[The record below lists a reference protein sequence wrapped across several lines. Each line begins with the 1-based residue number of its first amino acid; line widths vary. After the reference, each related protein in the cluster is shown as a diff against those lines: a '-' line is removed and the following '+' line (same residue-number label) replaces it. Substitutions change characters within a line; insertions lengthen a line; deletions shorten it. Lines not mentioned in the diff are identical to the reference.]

1 MKILGD
7 MVKELGIRGMYTGT
21 VATGMRDVPFSIVYF
36 SLYGMSAYLF
46 MRACMRASMHAQMH
60 ARTHAQMC
68 ANMHACMYQ
77 SLPTYTAPSISAD
90 ALGSMKK

>member
-36 SLYGMSAYLF
+36 SLYGMS
-46 MRACMRASMHAQMH
+46 
-60 ARTHAQMC
+60 
-68 ANMHACMYQ
+68 
-77 SLPTYTAPSISAD
+77 TYF
-90 ALGSMKK
+90 

>member
-36 SLYGMSAYLF
+36 SLYGMSTYLL
-46 MRACMRASMHAQMH
+46 MRACMRASMHACTDACEQ
-60 ARTHAQMC
+60 ARSHVSVPA
-68 ANMHACMYQ
+68 HIL
-77 SLPTYTAPSISAD
+77 SSIHQCRCQCSWIHEE
-90 ALGSMKK
+90 